1 MFVAGLRGG
10 RRGVHISPRVLAAA
24 VAVAVAVVAA
34 AVAVAA
40 TAVAIAG
47 GGGGGG
53 SRGGEAVLFG
63 WRCLWL
69 VLLLLHLL
77 TATRHKQSNK
87 E

>member
-10 RRGVHISPRVLAAA
+10 RRGVHISPRVLAA
-24 VAVAVAVVAA
+24 AVAVAVVAA

>member
-10 RRGVHISPRVLAAA
+10 RRGVHISPRVLAA
-24 VAVAVAVVAA
+24 AVAVVAA